1 MLARKAIPNK
11 KQRKNTLWKSQFMP
25 EVRVVNVSKK
35 FGKITAVDN
44 VSVTIQDKEY
54 FSLLGPSGCGKT
66 TLLRLIAGLIEPD
79 SGDIYIGGKLVND
92 VPPED
97 RDIGFVFQTF
107 ALFPHMTAWT
117 NVTYGPKVKGF
128 DMKEATT
135 IGHEVLEMV
144 KLHERL
150 DAYPSELSGG
160 MMQRVAVARALAAG
174 ARLLLMDEPLGQLDA
189 KVRNAIRYDIRRM
202 ATDLGLTGIH
212 VTHDQS
218 EAMAIS
224 DRIAVMRK
232 GKILQ
237 VGTPQELYMKPDSIF
252 VAHFIGESNFLEGYV
267 SKKTHEKAIVE
278 LREGAQIEAV
288 NGETVEGKKVV
299 LSIRP
304 ETLILEEGL
313 EEGTNVVMGTVG
325 RVTFEGPNMRYEIKL
340 ANDELIVVIKSSLS
354 GDWLNMGQKVKVFFP
369 VENTHVFP
377 YPGNGLKEET
387 SVG

>member
-1 MLARKAIPNK
+1 
-11 KQRKNTLWKSQFMP
+11 MP
-25 EVRVVNVSKK
+25 EVRVVNLTKK
-35 FGKITAVDN
+35 FGKIKAVDN
-44 VSVTIQDKEY
+44 VTLTIHDKEY

-79 SGDIYIGGKLVND
+79 SGEIYIGDRLVND

-107 ALFPHMTAWT
+107 ALFPHMTAWS

-150 DAYPSELSGG
+150 DAYPNELSGG

-174 ARLLLMDEPLGQLDA
+174 AQLLLMDEALGQLDA
-189 KVRNAIRYDIRRM
+189 KVRSEIRYEIRRM
-202 ATDLGLTGIH
+202 AKDLKLTGIH

-232 GKILQ
+232 GQILQ
-237 VGTPQELYMKPDSIF
+237 VGTPQELYMKPESIF

-267 SKKTHEKAIVE
+267 TSKNDGNALIE
-278 LREGAQIEAV
+278 LREGAKVEAL
-288 NGETVEGKKVV
+288 NGNSTEGSRAVV
-299 LSIRP
+299 SIRP
-304 ETLILEEGL
+304 ESVIVEEGL
-313 EEGTNVVMGTVG
+313 QDGPNVVSGVVE
-325 RVTFEGPNMRYEIKL
+325 RITFEGSSIRYEIRL
-340 ANDELIVVIKSSLS
+340 SNEELLIAIKSSLS
-354 GDWLNMGQKVKVFFP
+354 GEWLNSGERVKVFLP
-369 VENTHVFP
+369 VEYTRVFP
-377 YPGNGLKEET
+377 YPETGLKEEL
-387 SVG
+387 SVA

>member
-1 MLARKAIPNK
+1 
-11 KQRKNTLWKSQFMP
+11 MP
-25 EVRVVNVSKK
+25 EVRVVNLTKK

-44 VSVTIQDKEY
+44 VTLTIHDKEY

-79 SGDIYIGGKLVND
+79 SGEIYIGGKLVND

-107 ALFPHMTAWT
+107 ALFPHMTAWN

-128 DMKEATT
+128 DMAQATT
-135 IGHEVLEMV
+135 VGHEVLEMV

-174 ARLLLMDEPLGQLDA
+174 AQLLLMDEALGQLDA
-189 KVRNAIRYDIRRM
+189 KVRTEIRYEIRKM
-202 ATDLGLTGIH
+202 AKDLKLTGIH

-267 SKKTHEKAIVE
+267 TEKTNGNVMIE
-278 LREGAQIEAV
+278 LREGAKIEAI
-288 NGETVEGKKVV
+288 NGGFSEGNKVV
-299 LSIRP
+299 LSMRP
-304 ETLILEEGL
+304 ETLIVEPGL
-313 EEGTNVVMGTVG
+313 QTGQNVVSGTVE
-325 RVTFEGPNMRYEIKL
+325 RITFEGSSIRYEIRL
-340 ANDELIVVIKSSLS
+340 ENEELMVAIKPTLS
-354 GDWLNMGQKVKVFFP
+354 GEWLNAGEKVKVFLP
-369 VENTHVFP
+369 VEYTHVFP
-377 YPGNGLKEET
+377 YPEAGLKEEV
-387 SVG
+387 SVA